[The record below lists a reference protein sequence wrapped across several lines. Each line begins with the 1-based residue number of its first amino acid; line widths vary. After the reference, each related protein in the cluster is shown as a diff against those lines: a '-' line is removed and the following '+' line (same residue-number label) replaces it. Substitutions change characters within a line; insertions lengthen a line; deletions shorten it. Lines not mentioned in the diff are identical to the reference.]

1 MRRCLI
7 TFCPANHK
15 MNRMVMVITED
26 SDLITVTPQGDG
38 NFSYP
43 SNINQSSGFNYRY
56 PARGRKRCLFLI
68 PYFTLVP

>member
-38 NFSYP
+38 NHA
-43 SNINQSSGFNYRY
+43 GFLCSAVHYQ
-56 PARGRKRCLFLI
+56 I
-68 PYFTLVP
+68 

>member
-38 NFSYP
+38 NEIFRTLPWLLPCDLITVTPQGDGNLHNS
-43 SNINQSSGFNYRY
+43 
-56 PARGRKRCLFLI
+56 LI
-68 PYFTLVP
+68 P

>member
-38 NFSYP
+38 N
-43 SNINQSSGFNYRY
+43 SN
-56 PARGRKRCLFLI
+56 
-68 PYFTLVP
+68 LVIKYSHKLKI